1 MKAVLVTLLALAASA
16 LAGPIIAE
24 RQLDTQASAID
35 SLTEQIKGYT
45 ASINKTTEAAPSNPS
60 LADQNAAAAALA
72 PDFQGIT
79 DALNSATTLLSK
91 RDFWVEERGL
101 CDKTCLLIKV
111 KILVYEIIC
120 TLKFV
125 IIKLGLGC
133 VLLYLKPLIIALS
146 GLIKCLDK
154 VVDGLLFAVK
164 GILDA
169 LLGTIAGALLGLL

>member
-1 MKAVLVTLLALAASA
+1 MSLLITNASKDNNA
-16 LAGPIIAE
+16 DYI
-24 RQLDTQASAID
+24 TID
-35 SLTEQIKGYT
+35 
-45 ASINKTTEAAPSNPS
+45 KTTEAAPSNPS

-125 IIKLGLGC
+125 IIKLGLGKRSRLVSSMSWFTDPKPHVGC